1 MHGENRFETLEKYGL
16 WAAATAALIVLH
28 LASRHHYVV
37 FHTTIEL
44 FAVVVACG
52 IFTLAWNCRGPGQN
66 NYLLFLGIA
75 YLFVGGIDTLHAL
88 SYAGVNVF
96 PTYSDDLA
104 TQLWIG
110 ARYIEALAL
119 LAAPVLPRKRIPA
132 ILILACFASVTT
144 LLLLS
149 IFQWRIFPACF
160 VDGQLT
166 IFKKTS
172 EYIISATL
180 LASIALL
187 WRIRDAF
194 APRILKMIA
203 ASIGLTVAS
212 ELSFTLYQDPYDVAN
227 ELGHLLKLASFYLI
241 YKAVIQTGIK
251 EPFSMLLRDLKR
263 SNEELESRNREL
275 QAFTRVVRHD
285 LGNPLFSIEALT
297 HAIATS
303 CSRISG
309 TLRDTHLDPKQKESL
324 LAVLAGEIPKSLE
337 CIKTSADMMKAML
350 DGLRQVATAGYRDLN
365 LSCVDMNALL
375 KRVTD
380 TLGPKIASSGASLA
394 VEDLPPCHG
403 DPDQLAEVF
412 TNLLSNA
419 VKYLDPDRPG
429 RIRIS
434 GHQAGRRSVYCIED
448 NGIGIAPEHHN
459 KVFELFGR
467 VHPSGPVQGE
477 GLGLTIVRK
486 VVERHQ
492 GRVWFESDPGTG
504 TRFYAALPCE
514 SPAIPGSKTGCNR
527 THPAKQTNTISIQIE
542 DLDRSRR
549 AKKTLRPHRH

>member
-16 WAAATAALIVLH
+16 WVAAIAALVVFH
-28 LASRHHYVV
+28 VVSRHHYVV
-37 FHTTIEL
+37 FHTIVEL

-66 NYLLFLGIA
+66 NYLLFLGVA

-212 ELSFTLYQDPYDVAN
+212 ELSFTFYQDPYDLAN

-275 QAFTRVVRHD
+275 QAFARAMRHD
-285 LGNPLFSIEALT
+285 LGNPLFSVEALT
-297 HAIATS
+297 RSIGTS

-309 TLRDTHLDPKQKESL
+309 TLREQRLDRKHKEAL
-324 LAVLAGEIPKSLE
+324 LSILAGEIPKSLE
-337 CIKTSADMMKAML
+337 SIETSVDMMKTML
-350 DGLRQVATAGYRDLN
+350 EGLRQVATAGYRDLN
-365 LSCVDMNALL
+365 LSWVDMNKLL

-380 TLGPKIASSGASLA
+380 TLGPKITSSGASVT
-394 VEDLPPCHG
+394 VEDLPPCQG
-403 DPDQLAEVF
+403 DPNQLAEVF

-434 GHQAGRRSVYCIED
+434 GHQAGRKSVYCIED
-448 NGIGIAPEHHN
+448 NGVGIAPKHHN

-467 VHPSGPVQGE
+467 VHPNGPVEGE

-492 GRVWFESDPGTG
+492 GRVWFESQPGTG
-504 TRFYAALPCE
+504 TRFYVALPCE
-514 SPAIPGSKTGCNR
+514 ALVVPGSKAGSNQ
-527 THPAKQTNTISIQIE
+527 THPARQTNEIPINTVAF
-542 DLDRSRR
+542 DRPTR
-549 AKKTLRPHRH
+549 AKKAPPPHRH